1 MPVGTFGPT
10 GRPAA
15 GIAWKQSDQTGE
27 AMAIDI
33 GPMVAE
39 APETRR
45 RYQRL
50 RIFNLAV
57 GALLAAEAVY
67 MLLASNDLA
76 LPVTASYLRTD
87 PVAVTG
93 PTLPQTVFSLR
104 IGPAVAVVLAL
115 AAVDHLLVASP
126 GVHNWY
132 ERGLSRRANYARWI
146 EYSISASVMI
156 VLIGLFVG
164 IRDLA
169 AVVAIFAVNT
179 AMILFGLLM
188 ERQQRPGGADWSAFA
203 FGSLVGIVPWVLI
216 AVYVTQPAQVPG
228 FVYAI
233 TIVQF
238 ALFFS
243 FAMNMALQYARI
255 GRWRDY
261 AYGEVVYIILSLTA
275 KSLLAWLIFANVL
288 RA

>member
-1 MPVGTFGPT
+1 
-10 GRPAA
+10 
-15 GIAWKQSDQTGE
+15 
-27 AMAIDI
+27 MAIGI
-33 GPMVAE
+33 GPAVAE

-50 RIFNLAV
+50 RVFNIAAGV
-57 GALLAAEAVY
+57 LLAAEAVY

-87 PVAVTG
+87 PVTVTR
-93 PTLPQTVFSLR
+93 PTLPQLVFSLR
-104 IGPAVAVVLAL
+104 IGPAVAVFLAL
-115 AAVDHLLVASP
+115 AAIDHLLVASP
-126 GVHNWY
+126 GVHSWY
-132 ERGLSRRANYARWI
+132 EHGLSHRANYARWI

-156 VLIGLFVG
+156 VLIGLFAG

-188 ERQQRPGGADWSAFA
+188 ERQQQPGAADWSAFW
-203 FGSLVGIVPWVLI
+203 FGSLAGVVPWALI
-216 AVYVTQPAQVPG
+216 AVYVAQPAQVPG

-233 TIVQF
+233 TIIQF
-238 ALFFS
+238 VLFFS
-243 FAMNMALQYARI
+243 FAVNMALQYARI

-261 AYGEVVYIILSLTA
+261 VYGEVVYIVLSFTA

-288 RA
+288 RT